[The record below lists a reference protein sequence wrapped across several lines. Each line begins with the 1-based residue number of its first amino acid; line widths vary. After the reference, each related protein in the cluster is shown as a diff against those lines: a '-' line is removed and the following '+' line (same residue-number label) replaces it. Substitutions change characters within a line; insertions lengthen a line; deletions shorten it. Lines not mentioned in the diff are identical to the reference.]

1 MKVSK
6 PCRQCRTY
14 DCNHKVAG
22 RNRAKAF
29 THEFQ
34 VEARSHVKHDSLVES
49 GKAGYAA
56 LVARKGRLYAGR
68 KAADYRREHPSDLER
83 IVIGWLDEI
92 IGTNKLGN
100 GLYSREMEI
109 DEFFIDFA
117 YRNFCIE
124 VHGSQWHEKLELRQD
139 QPMRDKRKYKTLTS
153 LGYTVVILPE
163 SEVRSGEA
171 KQTLIKLLGE
181 RHG

>member
-1 MKVSK
+1 MKITK
-6 PCRQCRTY
+6 PCRQCKVY

-29 THEFQ
+29 TPEFQ
-34 VEARSHVKHDSLVES
+34 REARSHVKTESLQAS

-56 LVARKGRLYAGR
+56 LVAKKGRLYAGR
-68 KAADYRREHPSDLER
+68 KAADYRRSNPSDLER

-92 IGTNKLGN
+92 IG
-100 GLYSREMEI
+100 LYSREMEI
-109 DEFFIDFA
+109 DEFFVDFA

-139 QPMRDKRKYKTLTS
+139 QPLRDKRKYKTLTS

-163 SEVRSGEA
+163 KDIRSGEA
-171 KQTLIKLLGE
+171 KWTLIKLLGE
-181 RHG
+181 GYG

>member
-1 MKVSK
+1 MRLIK
-6 PCRQCRTY
+6 PCRQCHTY
-14 DCNHKVAG
+14 DCNHKIAG

-29 THEFQ
+29 TREFQ
-34 VEARSHVKHDSLVES
+34 VEARSHVKVESLQAS

-56 LVARKGRLYAGR
+56 LVARKGRLFAGR

-92 IGTNKLGN
+92 IGTV
-100 GLYSREMEI
+100 YSREYEV

-117 YRNFCIE
+117 YSNLCIE
-124 VHGSQWHEKLELRQD
+124 VHGSQWHEKLELRTD
-139 QPMRDKRKYKTLTS
+139 QPARDKRKYKTLTS

-163 SEVRSGEA
+163 KDVRSGEA
-171 KQTLIKLLGE
+171 KKTLIKLLGE
-181 RHG
+181 RNEN